1 MHIDQVVRVGC
12 RLGDLLCCDT
22 CPAVYHLACLETP
35 LAEVPEEEWQCS
47 VCKQH
52 EVSLLLVSLS
62 VTELYSEVKLS
73 LELTVGV

>member
-1 MHIDQVVRVGC
+1 MLCVGC

-22 CPAVYHLACLETP
+22 CPSVYHLACLETP

-52 EVSLLLVSLS
+52 EVCTTSGRVVDVDLRHIARG
-62 VTELYSEVKLS
+62 EPN
-73 LELTVGV
+73 G

>member
-1 MHIDQVVRVGC
+1 MCQTFRVGF

-52 EVSLLLVSLS
+52 EVLMMSVVSCYCCSLLTIVMIC
-62 VTELYSEVKLS
+62 
-73 LELTVGV
+73 

>member
-1 MHIDQVVRVGC
+1 MLMFDVVC

-35 LAEVPEEEWQCS
+35 LSEVPEDEWQCT

-52 EVSLLLVSLS
+52 QVLMLN
-62 VTELYSEVKLS
+62 ELNSY
-73 LELTVGV
+73 

>member
-1 MHIDQVVRVGC
+1 MTVLASSFVLIISVLC

-47 VCKQH
+47 VCKLH
-52 EVSLLLVSLS
+52 EVVVFTYSCAVNCYCYKGR
-62 VTELYSEVKLS
+62 ELP
-73 LELTVGV
+73 

>member
-1 MHIDQVVRVGC
+1 MAGWLYYFQVLCLIISVGC

-52 EVSLLLVSLS
+52 EVLVF
-62 VTELYSEVKLS
+62 
-73 LELTVGV
+73 TVLQ